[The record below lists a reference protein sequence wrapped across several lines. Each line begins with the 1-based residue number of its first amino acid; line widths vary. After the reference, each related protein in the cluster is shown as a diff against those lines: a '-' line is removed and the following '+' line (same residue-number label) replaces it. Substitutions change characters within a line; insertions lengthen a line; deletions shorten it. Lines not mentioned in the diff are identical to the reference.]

1 MIVEPDSPKR
11 SLKRLFYG
19 EESVRWIEQESGKLL
34 GMMGPEY
41 EKLAATGAE
50 PIGDVFGNIPEIG
63 WDRLVE
69 TFLHTVHLIP

>member
-1 MIVEPDSPKR
+1 
-11 SLKRLFYG
+11 
-19 EESVRWIEQESGKLL
+19 
-34 GMMGPEY
+34 MMGPEY